1 MGYNKRYMRLHE
13 DTIADLA
20 GNRCLDEILDL
31 HDLLIQ
37 SIRKYLSRHLY
48 YTDYDKPLECN
59 MRFSYFDGNHQKKMV
74 TITRMWQ
81 DPIEGRII
89 FDISDRTID
98 WEDLS
103 LEDKIYI
110 LECFENG
117 Y

>member
-1 MGYNKRYMRLHE
+1 
-13 DTIADLA
+13 
-20 GNRCLDEILDL
+20 
-31 HDLLIQ
+31 
-37 SIRKYLSRHLY
+37 
-48 YTDYDKPLECN
+48 
-59 MRFSYFDGNHQKKMV
+59 
-74 TITRMWQ
+74 MWQ